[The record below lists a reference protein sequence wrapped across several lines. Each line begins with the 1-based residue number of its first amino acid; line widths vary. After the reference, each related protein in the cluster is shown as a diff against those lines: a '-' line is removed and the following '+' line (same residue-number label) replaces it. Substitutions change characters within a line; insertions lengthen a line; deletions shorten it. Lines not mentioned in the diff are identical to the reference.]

1 MMKYILAG
9 CSLLVAVTIG
19 SLPIKAQD
27 AKPAPASAEKPAPAQ
42 SPASASPAPT
52 PTEPATTPAVSADEL
67 KKFASATKQLLSI
80 VNDTETQMVQAV
92 QKQGLTEARFN
103 DIYQS
108 KKNPSAKLTSQVTP
122 KEEESYKQA
131 VTQLI
136 KIQADAQAK
145 MDKVVAAQGLQMER
159 FNQIFAAVQKDP
171 QLRQEVR
178 KMIQN

>member
-1 MMKYILAG
+1 MMKYLLAG
-9 CSLLVAVTIG
+9 CSVFVALAIG
-19 SLPIKAQD
+19 CLPIKAQD
-27 AKPAPASAEKPAPAQ
+27 AKPAPAQSPAPA
-42 SPASASPAPT
+42 SPATT
-52 PTEPATTPAVSADEL
+52 PTEPAITPAVSADEL

-80 VNDTETQMVQAV
+80 VNETETQMVQAV
-92 QKQGLTEARFN
+92 EKQGLTEARFN
-103 DIYQS
+103 AIYQS
-108 KKNPSAKLTSQVTP
+108 KRNPNAKPTSQITP

-131 VTQLI
+131 VTQLT
-136 KIQADAQAK
+136 KLQADAQAK